1 MWVQQIGIVGL
12 KCKAKSFPSKNR
24 RQEASF
30 DQIRR
35 IYSVLATFETLHLKV
50 TYWSIFEF
58 CYQKV
63 EKILFVKRAGLPPSG
78 GGSSFARPSFNKCFW
93 AKSFFR
99 FFSS

>member
-1 MWVQQIGIVGL
+1 MGL

-78 GGSSFARPSFNKCFW
+78 GARALLARLIIINKLVQEKFERIKFNKN
-93 AKSFFR
+93 
-99 FFSS
+99 